1 MEILRMLGV
10 DGTLWIHLACFLV
23 SYVTFSKLILKPYMA
38 ALNEREKR
46 TVGNEEHA
54 LRLVEEANQLGSEYE
69 QKARAINSQIKG
81 AYDESRTAA
90 MREYDRLV
98 QSAREESQ
106 KLLESAR
113 ADIGREVQS
122 ARKTLSGEVPAVA
135 AAMASKLAGKDISL

>member
-1 MEILRMLGV
+1 MEIFRSLGV
-10 DGTLWIHLACFLV
+10 DSTLWIHLACFLI
-23 SYVTFSKLILKPYMA
+23 SYVAFSRLILKPYMA

-46 TVGNEEHA
+46 TVGSEEHA
-54 LRLVEEANQLGSEYE
+54 VRLVEEANQLNAEYE
-69 QKARAINSQIKG
+69 QKARAINAQIKG
-81 AYDESRTAA
+81 SYDESRTAA

-113 ADIGREVQS
+113 ADIGREVQT
-122 ARKTLSGEVPAVA
+122 ARKSVANEVPAVA